1 VAPRS
6 TISLYPYGRGVPRG
20 DAPLK
25 VNASDWWVPEPGGDV
40 PSSVSYTPAK
50 RLSVLKAPGSPVV
63 APCRATVGSWVS
75 EDDDCPWPMQLFLQ
89 DEVSVVARYT
99 QGFDLG
105 KFPFDRHLLRAELKL
120 AENFATDDTEYTLVA
135 SGIADGEVLEVA
147 SDVFSGQ
154 DYVVDGVS
162 FRVSGGSVVAEV
174 RVYRDNTGMKFVRA
188 VFPMIMNAG
197 LVGFAGSTKGHAR
210 VKYLALSLLAAIF
223 MLDGAKLGLPP
234 GLGGVPFVMS
244 LVIVHIVIAAAVLA
258 ISIVEAENNYRLQK
272 KVMNGGKWK
281 EVIAARTRWEHAN
294 ALLAPHREK
303 AFAAA
308 GIELDPAHWPAQ
320 LGSGR
325 DPPGSGKASGVKVQ
339 VDSTSSKAEKEV
351 ELTSPPAGVQERGL
365 TSESSALAAA
375 LDRVGASP
383 QRPKPAGPE
392 VISVNATPSVSSA
405 ALDKLDSMLSLM
417 AVLPEMMARASSEP
431 ITPFEP
437 DAYKNDA
444 RRAEKLESILHYFI
458 FPVYVLLWAILAS
471 VYFGQPDPW

>member
-1 VAPRS
+1 MAHLCFATSERS
-6 TISLYPYGRGVPRG
+6 FLSFGRGGKAFGLGEASAVTSPALLG
-20 DAPLK
+20 DSR
-25 VNASDWWVPEPGGDV
+25 ASCEEDECE
-40 PSSVSYTPAK
+40 SE
-50 RLSVLKAPGSPVV
+50 KAHYHTK
-63 APCRATVGSWVS
+63 A
-75 EDDDCPWPMQLFLQ
+75 M
-89 DEVSVVARYT
+89 
-99 QGFDLG
+99 
-105 KFPFDRHLLRAELKL
+105 
-120 AENFATDDTEYTLVA
+120 DDTEYTLVA

-147 SDVFSGQ
+147 SDLFSVQ

-174 RVYRDNTGMKFVRA
+174 RVYRDNRGMKFVRA

-272 KVMNGGKWK
+272 KVMKGGKWK

-320 LGSGR
+320 LGSHR
-325 DPPGSGKASGVKVQ
+325 NR
-339 VDSTSSKAEKEV
+339 E
-351 ELTSPPAGVQERGL
+351 
-365 TSESSALAAA
+365 
-375 LDRVGASP
+375 
-383 QRPKPAGPE
+383 
-392 VISVNATPSVSSA
+392 
-405 ALDKLDSMLSLM
+405 
-417 AVLPEMMARASSEP
+417 
-431 ITPFEP
+431 
-437 DAYKNDA
+437 
-444 RRAEKLESILHYFI
+444 ESIRTGTSGNFKAGMLGN
-458 FPVYVLLWAILAS
+458 PTWAAI
-471 VYFGQPDPW
+471 GTGRHP